1 MIHTTKQEGETK
13 KTISNDE
20 GEIDNEP
27 VAKKSKYELGL
38 EEHPLDKDPTFYGLL
53 DAQSALDIDY
63 LTVVA
68 ETEPSESLN
77 FLLSSMDIISSKEQ
91 EIIQDPMPNQTCQ
104 TLKSPDQEFLKHQ
117 TLSEQ
122 LNFIEKQNGTI
133 REARNI
139 SFEQMSNI
147 STSIDTVQ
155 SNLQY

>member
-1 MIHTTKQEGETK
+1 
-13 KTISNDE
+13 
-20 GEIDNEP
+20 
-27 VAKKSKYELGL
+27 
-38 EEHPLDKDPTFYGLL
+38 
-53 DAQSALDIDY
+53 
-63 LTVVA
+63 
-68 ETEPSESLN
+68 
-77 FLLSSMDIISSKEQ
+77 MDIISSKEQ

-133 REARNI
+133 REAQNI